1 MTSTKTKLKIGIVG
15 CGAIGSR
22 LARAV
27 VDNFGDKAELSGIY
41 DANLERAYSL
51 ASELKK
57 KSIVALTLEDL
68 IKKCNVVI
76 EAASAK
82 DSKSIAKSSIE
93 AGRDIMIM
101 SVGGMLEAEEVFKL
115 AKDKKCNIYFPSG
128 AIAGLDALKAA
139 SFANIE
145 SITLTTRKPPSGLI
159 GNQYLLKS
167 HFDLEHID
175 KETVVFEGSVDMA
188 VRLFPQNINV
198 AAALSLASACKDK
211 IKVKIV
217 TSPEY
222 KRNSH
227 EIIAEGDFG
236 TIKTCT
242 ENLPCPDNPKTS
254 LLAVLSAIAM
264 LKNILEPVKIGT

>member
-1 MTSTKTKLKIGIVG
+1 MSTKKAKLKIGIVG

-22 LARAV
+22 LAKSIV
-27 VDNFGDKAELSGIY
+27 ENFADHAELSGLY
-41 DANLERAYSL
+41 DTNLERVYRL

-57 KSIVALTLEDL
+57 KNVASLSLEDL
-68 IKKCNVVI
+68 IKKSSLVI
-76 EAASAK
+76 EASNAK
-82 DSKSIAKSSIE
+82 DSKSIAKSVVD

-101 SVGGMLEAEEVFKL
+101 SVGGMLEAEDVLEL
-115 AKDKKCNIYFPSG
+115 AKEKKCSIYFPSG
-128 AIAGLDALKAA
+128 AIAGLDAIKAA
-139 SFANIE
+139 SFSDIK

-159 GNQYLLKS
+159 GNPYLLKS
-167 HFDLEHID
+167 HFDLEHVD

-198 AAALSLASACKDK
+198 AAVLSLASNCKDK
-211 IKVKIV
+211 VSVKIL

-227 EIIAEGDFG
+227 EIIVEGDFG
-236 TIKTCT
+236 SIKTIT

-254 LLAVLSAIAM
+254 FLAVLSAMAM
-264 LKNILEPVKIGT
+264 LKNILNPIKIGT